1 MADYIYTMKGVTKVH
16 PPDKRIVTDLY
27 LSFLPGFRTRITVL
41 LNWFIDGFSRSTVQI
56 RAEETGGARYVHY
69 RAGDRV
75 FEAGNRS
82 DGVYSVI
89 SGAVELRIADP
100 GTGEER
106 VSRIGPGEIFGDRVI
121 FGKMQRT
128 GTVRALEDTQVLVL
142 RREEVAKIA
151 TGFAPF
157 RDYFQRHMKE
167 AYGVDWNPE
176 DGIGP
181 DR

>member
-1 MADYIYTMKGVTKVH
+1 MFEEGNRA
-16 PPDKRIVTDLY
+16 
-27 LSFLPGFRTRITVL
+27 
-41 LNWFIDGFSRSTVQI
+41 DGFYAVL
-56 RAEETGGARYVHY
+56 EGA
-69 RAGDRV
+69 
-75 FEAGNRS
+75 F
-82 DGVYSVI
+82 
-89 SGAVELRIADP
+89 ELRYRNDDGTEALHHIAP
-100 GTGEER
+100 GGH
-106 VSRIGPGEIFGDRVI
+106 FGDRVL
-121 FGKMQRT
+121 FGNGLRT